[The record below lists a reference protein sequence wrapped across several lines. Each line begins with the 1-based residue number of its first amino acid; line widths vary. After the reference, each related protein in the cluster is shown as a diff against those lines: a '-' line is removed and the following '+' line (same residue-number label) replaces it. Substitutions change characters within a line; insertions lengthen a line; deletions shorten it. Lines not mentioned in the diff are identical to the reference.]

1 MVYLIDANIIIRF
14 LTGDHEVHLKK
25 SIEIFKEIERGD
37 LQVEILESVLM
48 EVFFVMTKFYK
59 LPKGEVIDD
68 LKRIL
73 SLQGVV
79 NSDKIIFHETLS
91 LIENKN
97 IDFVDALICAKHK
110 LQDYG
115 KLSFDSDIEKC

>member
-14 LTGDHEVHLKK
+14 LTGKNEVHLKK

-48 EVFFVMTKFYK
+48 EVFFVMTKFYR
-59 LPKGEVIDD
+59 LPKDEVIDD

-110 LQDYG
+110 LQYYG

>member
-1 MVYLIDANIIIRF
+1 MVYLIDANVIIRF
-14 LTGDHEVHLKK
+14 LVGDHEVHLKK
-25 SIEIFKEIERGD
+25 SIEIFKEIETGD

-97 IDFVDALICAKHK
+97 IDFVDALICAKYK

-115 KLSFDSDIEKC
+115 KQTV

>member
-14 LTGDHEVHLKK
+14 LTGDHEAHLKK

-59 LPKGEVIDD
+59 LPKDEVIDD

-79 NSDKIIFHETLS
+79 NSDKIIFHEALS

-115 KLSFDSDIEKC
+115 KLSFDSDIKKC

>member
-1 MVYLIDANIIIRF
+1 MIYLIDANIIIRF
-14 LTGDHEVHLKK
+14 LVGDHKKHLKK
-25 SIEIFKEIERGD
+25 SIEIFEEIEKGN

-59 LPKGEVIDD
+59 LPTDEVIND

-79 NSDKIIFHETLS
+79 NSDKIIFHEALS

-115 KLSFDSDIEKC
+115 KLSFDSDVNKC

>member
-1 MVYLIDANIIIRF
+1 MVYLIDANVIIRF
-14 LTGDHEVHLKK
+14 LVGDHEVHLKK
-25 SIEIFKEIERGD
+25 SIEIFKEIETGD

-59 LPKGEVIDD
+59 LPKDEVIDD

-91 LIENKN
+91 LIEHKN

-115 KLSFDSDIEKC
+115 KLSFDSDVNKC